1 MQNLSH
7 LFLPG
12 TIGFLVIAFIVLLV
26 LYKKGQQQQKE
37 LTGKYH
43 QLKKVL
49 NQSKITVNQL
59 KIKYKNIINMD
70 QEVFKRKKLCVD
82 LNKRIKELKDSFISK
97 REVYMKL
104 LKDISIV
111 EEDLESISY
120 GLYKPHFNFDTSEKF
135 KEKINESRDRQRDLI
150 KEKKAIIC
158 STEWEVGGSKK
169 EGRKMTERYMK
180 LMLRAFN
187 NECDSAV
194 LKVKWNNVL
203 KMEERILK
211 SFDAVNKLGESHHI
225 EVIRDYLI
233 QKMNELRLTH
243 EFHEKLYEEKEEQR
257 RIKAQ
262 MREEE
267 KARREIEKA
276 KEEAENEE
284 ERYGVALEK
293 AKKEM
298 EEAHGEKA
306 IELEGQILKLQKQ
319 LEEAHVNK
327 ERAISRAQMTKS
339 GHVYVI
345 SNIGSFGE
353 NVFKIGMTRRL
364 EPFDR
369 VKELGDA
376 SVPFEFDIHAM
387 IYSED
392 APDLEG
398 KLHRTFTDYRVNLV
412 NHRKEF
418 FNVPILEIEKKVKQ
432 LHGDIEIT
440 KLAEAKEY
448 HETIAIRGQRVN
460 ENKMPEFERI
470 SYPEYI

>member
-7 LFLPG
+7 LILPG
-12 TIGFLVIAFIVLLV
+12 TIGFLVIGFIVLLV
-26 LYKKGQQQQKE
+26 LYKKGQKKQKD

-43 QLKKVL
+43 QLKKAL
-49 NQSKITVNQL
+49 NQSKVTVNQL
-59 KIKYKNIINMD
+59 KTKYKNVIDMD

-82 LNKRIKELKDSFISK
+82 LNKRIKELKDSFINK

-104 LKDISIV
+104 LNDIAIV
-111 EEDLESISY
+111 EEDLENISY

-135 KEKINESRDRQRDLI
+135 KEKINESRSRQKDLI
-150 KEKKAIIC
+150 KEKKAVIC
-158 STEWEVGGSKK
+158 HTAWEVAGSKK
-169 EGRKMTERYMK
+169 SGKKMTDHYMK

-194 LKVKWNNVL
+194 LKVKWNNAI

-225 EVIRDYLI
+225 EVARDYLI
-233 QKMNELRLTH
+233 QKLNELRLTH
-243 EFHEKLYEEKEEQR
+243 EFHEKLYEEKEEQK
-257 RIKAQ
+257 RIKNQ

-276 KEEAENEE
+276 KQEAEREE
-284 ERYGVALEK
+284 ERYEAALEK
-293 AKKEM
+293 AKREM
-298 EEAHGEKA
+298 GEAHGEKA
-306 IELEGQILKLQKQ
+306 IKLESQILRLQEQ
-319 LEEAHVNK
+319 LEEAHQNK
-327 ERAISRAQMTKS
+327 ERALSRAQMTRS

-353 NVFKIGMTRRL
+353 DVFKIGMTRRL
-364 EPFDR
+364 EPLDR

-398 KLHRTFTDYRVNLV
+398 KLHRTFSDYRVNLV
-412 NHRKEF
+412 NQRKEF
-418 FNVPILEIEKKVKQ
+418 FNVPISEIEKKVTEM
-432 LHGDIEIT
+432 HGDIEIT
-440 KLAEAKEY
+440 KLAEARDY
-448 HETIAIRGQRVN
+448 HETIAIRGQR
-460 ENKMPEFERI
+460 ENDNRMPEVEKI
-470 SYPEYI
+470 GYPEYI

>member
-1 MQNLSH
+1 
-7 LFLPG
+7 
-12 TIGFLVIAFIVLLV
+12 
-26 LYKKGQQQQKE
+26 
-37 LTGKYH
+37 
-43 QLKKVL
+43 
-49 NQSKITVNQL
+49 
-59 KIKYKNIINMD
+59 
-70 QEVFKRKKLCVD
+70 
-82 LNKRIKELKDSFISK
+82 
-97 REVYMKL
+97 
-104 LKDISIV
+104 
-111 EEDLESISY
+111 
-120 GLYKPHFNFDTSEKF
+120 
-135 KEKINESRDRQRDLI
+135 
-150 KEKKAIIC
+150 
-158 STEWEVGGSKK
+158 
-169 EGRKMTERYMK
+169 MTERYMK

-194 LKVKWNNVL
+194 LKVKWNNIL
-203 KMEERILK
+203 KMEERIIK

-225 EVIRDYLI
+225 EATRDYLI
-233 QKMNELRLTH
+233 QKLNELRLTH
-243 EFHEKLYEEKEEQR
+243 EFHEKLYEEKEEQK
-257 RIKAQ
+257 RIKDQ

-276 KEEAENEE
+276 KEEAEKEE
-284 ERYGVALEK
+284 ERYEVALEE
-293 AKKEM
+293 AKRKM

-306 IELEGQILKLQKQ
+306 LEFKNQILKLQRQ
-319 LEEAHVNK
+319 LEEAHENK

-353 NVFKIGMTRRL
+353 NIFKIGMTRRL
-364 EPFDR
+364 EPLDR

-398 KLHRTFTDYRVNLV
+398 KLHRTFNDYRVNLV
-412 NHRKEF
+412 NQRKEF
-418 FNVPILEIEKKVKQ
+418 FIVPINEIEKKVKQ

-460 ENKMPEFERI
+460 DNKMPEVERI
-470 SYPEYI
+470 SYPEFV